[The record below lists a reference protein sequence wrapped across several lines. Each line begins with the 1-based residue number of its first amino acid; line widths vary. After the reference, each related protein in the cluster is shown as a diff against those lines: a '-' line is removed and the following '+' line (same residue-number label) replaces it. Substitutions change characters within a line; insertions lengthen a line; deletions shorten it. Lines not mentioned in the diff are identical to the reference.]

1 MKLLATFLIAIGI
14 TAFMASC
21 GGDSNE
27 KKHVI

>member
-27 KKHVI
+27 KNM